1 MRKETNL
8 IYRVLLI
15 VVAVLFVVFKL
26 EHISLPYFW
35 DELGVYAPGALAM
48 IDNHSIGLQP
58 KDLEPLYSRGHPL
71 FFVFSQAVWM
81 KVFGQSII
89 SAHSFSILLG
99 IITLFITYFIGK
111 NLWNER
117 VGFFSTLVLAA
128 QPIFFAMSG
137 VVLPEMMLTIFM
149 VLSVAAAIKKSWI
162 WFALWATLAMM
173 TKEFAII
180 LPPLAFLIIGIDAL
194 LQKSLWSRKTFVQ
207 LFWASV
213 PLIVFGLFL
222 IIQKKQNGWYFFPLH
237 LQLMEE
243 GNLLSKFWWIF
254 KDMFFRQGR
263 WFLSLGFLASF
274 AAIPYIKLKNRSLR
288 PYWIML
294 GFIAI
299 CFLFSTLNYYLTRYM
314 LVIIPIVA
322 LLAIRSFDI
331 LFSKAQMIKKPVW
344 ALAFISFIA
353 VGLGILK
360 MSPKAF
366 NDTSDMSYRYV
377 VELEQ
382 DAISW
387 LEEQEWSKQKFE
399 TNFPIFQGISDVRN
413 GYLKEKPLDFSV
425 NFEED
430 TPYGIFF
437 HLYPNENYIWKE
449 GKQYDVIKEF
459 TGKIGFVTVVKFK

>member
-1 MRKETNL
+1 MTPKTNL
-8 IYRVLLI
+8 IYRVLII
-15 VVAVLFVVFKL
+15 VLAIVFVVFKL

-71 FFVFSQAVWM
+71 FFVFSQAIWM
-81 KVFGQSII
+81 KVFGQSVI

-99 IITLFITYFIGK
+99 IVTLFITYFVGR

-117 VGFFSTLVLAA
+117 VGFFSALVLAA

-137 VVLPEMMLTIFM
+137 VVLPEMMLTILM

-180 LPPLAFLIIGIDAL
+180 LPPLAFLIIGIDAIR
-194 LQKSLWSRKTFVQ
+194 QKNLWSVKTFVQ
-207 LFWASV
+207 IFWASV

-263 WFLSLGFLASF
+263 WFLSFGILVIFV
-274 AAIPYIKLKNRSLR
+274 AIPFLKLKGRSLR
-288 PYWIML
+288 PYWIMG

-314 LVIIPIVA
+314 LVVIPIIT
-322 LLAIRSFDI
+322 LLAIRSLDI
-331 LFSKAQMIKKPVW
+331 LFTKSRMIKKSDW
-344 ALAFISFIA
+344 LLAMISLIA
-353 VGLGILK
+353 VGLGALN
-360 MSPKAF
+360 MSPKSF

-382 DAISW
+382 EAISW
-387 LEEQEWSKQKFE
+387 LEEQEWSKLKFE
-399 TNFPIFQGISDVRN
+399 ANFPIFQGISDVRN

-425 NFEED
+425 NFEEE

-437 HLYPNENYIWKE
+437 HLHPDENYIWKE

-459 TGKIGFVTVVKFK
+459 VGKIGYVTVVRFK